1 MQTTPVFP
9 SRRNSITNI
18 NDAVNE
24 DLDLLKNWLESNKL
38 SLNVSKT
45 QSMLIGSRSRL
56 KRIGQSENSIPALKI
71 GEEPVSMVKHAK
83 YLGVQVDQHLL
94 WDEHL
99 NVINKKISR
108 GIGMLKFA
116 KRYLPLQTIQTM
128 YKSLVEPYFRYCS
141 PVWGNCG
148 ITALQKLQKLQ
159 NRAARIVTNSPYDA
173 SSQPLIKQLGW
184 LDVQQMIDFE
194 TTKIVH
200 KSLHN
205 EVPVYLQGL
214 FTRVSDTCVRELRN
228 SKLDLNLPLL
238 KTSLGQKS
246 FSFRGAKL
254 WNKLGSE
261 AKTTSSFSAFKKA
274 VT

>member
-1 MQTTPVFP
+1 
-9 SRRNSITNI
+9 
-18 NDAVNE
+18 
-24 DLDLLKNWLESNKL
+24 
-38 SLNVSKT
+38 
-45 QSMLIGSRSRL
+45 
-56 KRIGQSENSIPALKI
+56 
-71 GEEPVSMVKHAK
+71 
-83 YLGVQVDQHLL
+83 
-94 WDEHL
+94 
-99 NVINKKISR
+99 
-108 GIGMLKFA
+108 MLKFA

>member
-1 MQTTPVFP
+1 
-9 SRRNSITNI
+9 
-18 NDAVNE
+18 
-24 DLDLLKNWLESNKL
+24 
-38 SLNVSKT
+38 
-45 QSMLIGSRSRL
+45 
-56 KRIGQSENSIPALKI
+56 
-71 GEEPVSMVKHAK
+71 MVKYAK
-83 YLGVQVDQHLL
+83 YLGVQVNQHLL

-99 NVINKKISR
+99 NVSTKKISR